1 MHDTDRH
8 SLRTAAEAVEDAHSR
23 VTELAN
29 QEHQVFAMTDPD
41 YVTPRELH
49 ALRQIDADLRSACTR
64 LWSLVEKSRSEDQ

>member
-1 MHDTDRH
+1 MN
-8 SLRTAAEAVEDAHSR
+8 
-23 VTELAN
+23 ELVN

-64 LWSLVEKSRSEDQ
+64 LWSLVEKSRSEDL